1 MKKHAGS
8 GEDGLRKF
16 WYSNPSLLNSFLCLL
31 RLLCLFVVKPLTR
44 NKLLA
49 AIVVFIIGAALAY
62 LLFAPVPITP
72 AAWTPPTAPTLTGQY
87 EQNTRLSPVEKLSVG
102 DGHKPEDVALDTQ
115 GRIYAGLEDGRI
127 MQIQPDGTQPRVFAN
142 THGRPLGMVFDRAG
156 NLIVADAIKGL
167 LSVSPGGE
175 IKVLAT
181 ESDGVKFGCLNDLDI
196 GADGTIYFTEASYKY
211 PMSEFRNDVLEH
223 QPNGRLMALNPQMQK
238 PRTLL
243 RGIYFANGVA
253 VSPDQT
259 FVLVA
264 ETGRYRI
271 RRYWLKDP
279 KEGMDDTFIDN
290 LPGFPDGISSNGVDK
305 FWVAL
310 VTPRQA
316 LFDKLLPH
324 PFLRKVVF
332 RLPKALQPAPER
344 YSFVLAL
351 DSQGRVIDNL
361 QNGSSDCFA
370 QIANVVERNGSL
382 YFGSIGEDTVGR
394 LRLEK

>member
-1 MKKHAGS
+1 MSRKK
-8 GEDGLRKF
+8 L
-16 WYSNPSLLNSFLCLL
+16 
-31 RLLCLFVVKPLTR
+31 V
-44 NKLLA
+44 A
-49 AIVVFIIGAALAY
+49 AIVLLIIGAALAY

-72 AAWTPPTAPTLTGQY
+72 AAWTPPAAPTLTGQY
-87 EQNTRLSPVEKLSVG
+87 ERNTRLSAVEKLSVG
-102 DGHKPEDVALDTQ
+102 DGHKPEDVALDGQ
-115 GRIYAGLEDGRI
+115 GRIYAGVEDGRI
-127 MQIQPDGTQPRVFAN
+127 MQLQPDGTQPRVFAN
-142 THGRPLGMVFDRAG
+142 TQGRPLGMVFDRAG

-167 LSVSPGGE
+167 LSISPTGE

-211 PMSEFRNDVLEH
+211 PMSQFTNDVLEH
-223 QPNGRLMALNPQMQK
+223 QPNGRLMAFDPQTQK

-253 VSPDQT
+253 MSPDQT

-279 KEGMDDTFIDN
+279 KAGMDDTFIDN
-290 LPGFPDGISSNGVDK
+290 LPGFPDGISSNGTDK

-324 PFLRKVVF
+324 PFLRKVVY

-351 DSQGRVIDNL
+351 DSQGRVVENL
-361 QNGSSDCFA
+361 QNAPPDCFA
-370 QIANVVERNGSL
+370 QIANVVERNGNL
-382 YFGSIGEDTVGR
+382 YFGSIGEDALGR
-394 LRLEK
+394 FRLLSNADTK